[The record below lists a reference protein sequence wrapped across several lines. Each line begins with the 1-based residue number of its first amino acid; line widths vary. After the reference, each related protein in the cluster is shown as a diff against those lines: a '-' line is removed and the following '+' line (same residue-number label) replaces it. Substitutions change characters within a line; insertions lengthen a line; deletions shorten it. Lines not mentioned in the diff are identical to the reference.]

1 MWCFG
6 HNKLLWLHRVL
17 CHIILCHILLC
28 YKLGLLRRSY
38 KLGLLWFYE
47 NTHSFRLWDFKT
59 SKLLK
64 HTGLSSK
71 LLKLLTGLSS
81 KLRKITGL
89 SSKLLKLLIEFSSY
103 LLKMYWITSKTFIK
117 NCNHYYLFK
126 SPLIHSKMGGSV
138 NCNPVNVP

>member
-17 CHIILCHILLC
+17 CHIILCHIILC
-28 YKLGLLRRSY
+28 YKLV
-38 KLGLLWFYE
+38 LLWFYE
-47 NTHSFRLWDFKT
+47 NTHSIPLWNFKT

-64 HTGLSSK
+64 HSGFFSK

-117 NCNHYYLFK
+117 NCNHYYVFK
-126 SPLIHSKMGGSV
+126 PHLINYRMGGSV
-138 NCNPVNVP
+138 NYNLVNTIYG